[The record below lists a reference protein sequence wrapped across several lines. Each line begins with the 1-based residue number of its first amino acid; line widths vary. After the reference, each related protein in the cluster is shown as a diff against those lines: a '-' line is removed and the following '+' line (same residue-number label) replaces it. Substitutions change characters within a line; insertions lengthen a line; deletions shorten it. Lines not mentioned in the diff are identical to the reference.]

1 MLGHRGK
8 CKLLNGA
15 GACYRVAP
23 PFHGF
28 QKANVGCKKAKSKR
42 QMSDA
47 VQKAN
52 GTISSP
58 EETGFAHSKLVSE
71 LKLDCLLGEKQ
82 LICAILSQ
90 QFFSTVFFKILPI
103 YLRKGVTHGWIDKIA
118 MDVGY
123 RKGFRQQAE
132 WWENGAEYKYQQ
144 NPHSLLQAPGP
155 HTAHLRK
162 YTNQSFDCSFRKTE
176 LQTSLCRLF
185 RSFCIK
191 ICTIVL
197 ELKQYKYFWKIT

>member
-23 PFHGF
+23 PFHGAGV

-42 QMSDA
+42 QMERYLPPRKLA
-47 VQKAN
+47 LHILN
-52 GTISSP
+52 WYLSSSQIALWKK
-58 EETGFAHSKLVSE
+58 T
-71 LKLDCLLGEKQ
+71 Q
-82 LICAILSQ
+82 LICTILSQ

-144 NPHSLLQAPGP
+144 NPHFLLQAPGP

-162 YTNQSFDCSFRKTE
+162 YTNQPFDCSFRKTE